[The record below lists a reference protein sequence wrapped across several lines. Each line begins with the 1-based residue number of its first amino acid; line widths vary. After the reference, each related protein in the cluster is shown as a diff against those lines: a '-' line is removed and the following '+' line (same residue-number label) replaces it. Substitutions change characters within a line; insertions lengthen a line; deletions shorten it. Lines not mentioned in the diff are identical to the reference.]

1 MTIRPGEVGVEEGDN
16 GSDCIIVYHQRNLT
30 QPASPV
36 CARMHLNA
44 QNCCA
49 LQFLAKICIDD
60 ALCLHI
66 SKLSREGDGTKRQE
80 RGEGSKAMCA
90 VPLKMTYYKSLVLR
104 REI

>member
-1 MTIRPGEVGVEEGDN
+1 MEESDN

-60 ALCLHI
+60 ALTMHCVFTSLNCQG
-66 SKLSREGDGTKRQE
+66 RGDGTKRQE

>member
-1 MTIRPGEVGVEEGDN
+1 MEESDN
-16 GSDCIIVYHQRNLT
+16 GSDCIIVYHQCNLT

-66 SKLSREGDGTKRQE
+66 SKLSREGGMEPKDKKGG
-80 RGEGSKAMCA
+80 RGQKLCA
-90 VPLKMTYYKSLVLR
+90 HLRSTPEDDVL
-104 REI
+104 